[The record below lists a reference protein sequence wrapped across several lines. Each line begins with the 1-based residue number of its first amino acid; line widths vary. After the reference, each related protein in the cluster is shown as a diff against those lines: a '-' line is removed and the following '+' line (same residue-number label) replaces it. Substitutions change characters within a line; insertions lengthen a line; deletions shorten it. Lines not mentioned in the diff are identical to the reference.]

1 MASLQQIGSAYN
13 YLDEL
18 FRLSIGENA
27 DFTAAMYNGNLNLT
41 LEEAQKQKHQYI
53 YDNLNIQKGQKVL
66 DIGCGWGP
74 FLNFLRT
81 KNVEGRGIT
90 LSTKQAETCLRHQF
104 KVEVKD
110 WKELTVNTF
119 GTFDAVVS
127 VGAFEH
133 FCSKEEFLA
142 GKQDEIYQNF
152 FRLCADLLPSGG
164 RLFIQTQMYGKNNV
178 KDHTQISVDAPRDS
192 PEFLIALVEKF
203 YPGSW
208 LPYGE
213 EQIIR
218 NAAPYFKVISL
229 NNGRLDYL
237 ETIRQ
242 WRKRLYQFNLLK
254 YLKIMGLAKFWLTDP
269 DFRFRMRMV
278 KVAAHKRCLEQE
290 IFDHQRIVFEK
301 L

>member
-1 MASLQQIGSAYN
+1 MADQQQIGAAYN

-18 FRLSIGENA
+18 FRMCIGENA
-27 DFTAAMYNGNLNLT
+27 DFTAAMYNGNFQMSLEAAQENKHRYIVQNLNLR
-41 LEEAQKQKHQYI
+41 EGAKI
-53 YDNLNIQKGQKVL
+53 L

-74 FLNFLRT
+74 LLKYLNTQNLQG
-81 KNVEGRGIT
+81 VGIT
-90 LSTKQAETCLRHQF
+90 LSTKQAETCRRHGF
-104 KVEVKD
+104 EVMIKD
-110 WKELTVNTF
+110 WKNMGVETF
-119 GTFDAVVS
+119 GKFDGIAS

-142 GKQDEIYQNF
+142 GKQDEIYSNF
-152 FRLCADLLPSGG
+152 FKLCNELLPTGG
-164 RLFIQTQMYGKNNV
+164 RVFLQTQMYGKNNV
-178 KDHTQISVDAPRDS
+178 KDHKKISVDAPKDS

-213 EQIIR
+213 EQIIK
-218 NAAPYFKVISL
+218 NASPYFKLISL

-237 ETIRQ
+237 QTIRE
-242 WRKRLYQFNLLK
+242 WRKKLYAFNLKK
-254 YLKIMGLAKFWLTDP
+254 YLKMLGLVRFYLNDP
-269 DFRFRMRMV
+269 DFRFRIRMV

-301 L
+301 I